1 MKKVINK
8 IDIKFLLI
16 TTLCFTIGYLTMS
29 GDVQRVIPFH
39 KPLNEMAFAF
49 AFMWFGMMS
58 LVGIKK

>member
-16 TTLCFTIGYLTMS
+16 TTLCFTIGYFTLS

-39 KPLNEMAFAF
+39 KPLNEMAFAV
-49 AFMWFGMMS
+49 AFIFFG
-58 LVGIKK
+58 LVSMIGIKK

>member
-29 GDVQRVIPFH
+29 GVVQRVIHFQGA
-39 KPLNEMAFAF
+39 LNEMTFAF